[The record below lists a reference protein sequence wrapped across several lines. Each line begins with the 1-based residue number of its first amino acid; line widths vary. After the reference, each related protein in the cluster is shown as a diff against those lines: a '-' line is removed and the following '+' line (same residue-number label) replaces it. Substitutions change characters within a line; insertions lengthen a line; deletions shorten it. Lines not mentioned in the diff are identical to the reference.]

1 MSSTITAAIIII
13 TLSSFIIAKI
23 LKKFAKKASPYLL
36 FAIADIFIGLLILGF
51 AIYDFNTAVGEFAG
65 ILGEMVLLIGEPIVV
80 VLLIIDAIAWNM
92 SRRKI
97 KNKLHPEK
105 AFNKD

>member
-1 MSSTITAAIIII
+1 MNSTLMFAIIII
-13 TLSSFIIAKI
+13 TLSSFVIAKI
-23 LKKFAKKASPYLL
+23 LKKFAKNASPYLL

-80 VLLIIDAIAWNM
+80 VLLIIDIIAWNM

-97 KNKLHPEK
+97 KNKLHPKK

>member
-1 MSSTITAAIIII
+1 MNSTLMAAIIII

-36 FAIADIFIGLLILGF
+36 FAIADIIIGLLILGF
-51 AIYDFNTAVGEFAG
+51 AIYDINTAEGEFAG
-65 ILGEMVLLIGEPIVV
+65 ILGELALLIGEPIVV
-80 VLLIIDAIAWNM
+80 VLLIIDAIAWFK

-97 KNKLHPEK
+97 K
-105 AFNKD
+105 KD

>member
-1 MSSTITAAIIII
+1 MNSTLMAAIIII
-13 TLSSFIIAKI
+13 TLSSFIITKI

-36 FAIADIFIGLLILGF
+36 FAIADILIGLLILGF
-51 AIYDFNTAVGEFAG
+51 AIYDLNTAEGEFAG
-65 ILGEMVLLIGEPIVV
+65 ILGELTLLIGEPIVV

-97 KNKLHPEK
+97 K
-105 AFNKD
+105 KD

>member
-1 MSSTITAAIIII
+1 MNSTLMAAIIII

-36 FAIADIFIGLLILGF
+36 FAIADTIIGFLILGF
-51 AIYDFNTAVGEFAG
+51 AIYDFNTAEGEFAG
-65 ILGEMVLLIGEPIVV
+65 ILGELALLIGEPIVV
-80 VLLIIDAIAWNM
+80 VLLIIDAIAWYM

-97 KNKLHPEK
+97 K
-105 AFNKD
+105 KD

>member
-23 LKKFAKKASPYLL
+23 LKKFAKKACSYLL

-51 AIYDFNTAVGEFAG
+51 AIYDFNTFNYRCHSMEHVTK
-65 ILGEMVLLIGEPIVV
+65 
-80 VLLIIDAIAWNM
+80 
-92 SRRKI
+92 KI
-97 KNKLHPEK
+97 KNKHHTEK
-105 AFNKD
+105 AFNKE

>member
-1 MSSTITAAIIII
+1 MNSTLMAAIIII
-13 TLSSFIIAKI
+13 TLSLFIIAKI

-36 FAIADIFIGLLILGF
+36 FAIADIIIGLLILGF
-51 AIYDFNTAVGEFAG
+51 AIYDLNTAEGEFAG
-65 ILGEMVLLIGEPIVV
+65 ILGELTLLIGEPIVV

-97 KNKLHPEK
+97 K
-105 AFNKD
+105 KD

>member
-36 FAIADIFIGLLILGF
+36 FAIADIIIGLLILGF
-51 AIYDFNTAVGEFAG
+51 AIYDFNTAEGEFAG
-65 ILGEMVLLIGEPIVV
+65 ILGELALLIGEPIVV
-80 VLLIIDAIAWNM
+80 VLLIIDAIVWYK
-92 SRRKI
+92 SRK
-97 KNKLHPEK
+97 KKQPSCK
-105 AFNKD
+105 

>member
-1 MSSTITAAIIII
+1 MNSTLMSAIIII
-13 TLSSFIIAKI
+13 TLSLFIIAKI

-36 FAIADIFIGLLILGF
+36 FAIANILIGLLILGF
-51 AIYDFNTAVGEFAG
+51 AIYDLNTAEGEFAG
-65 ILGEMVLLIGEPIVV
+65 ILGELTLLIGEPIVV

-97 KNKLHPEK
+97 K
-105 AFNKD
+105 KD

>member
-13 TLSSFIIAKI
+13 TLSSFIITKI

-36 FAIADIFIGLLILGF
+36 FAIADIIIGLLILGF
-51 AIYDFNTAVGEFAG
+51 AIYDINTAEGEFAG
-65 ILGEMVLLIGEPIVV
+65 ILGEMALLIGEPIVV
-80 VLLIIDAIAWNM
+80 VLLIIDAIAWFK

-97 KNKLHPEK
+97 K
-105 AFNKD
+105 KD

>member
-1 MSSTITAAIIII
+1 MNSTLMATIIII

-36 FAIADIFIGLLILGF
+36 FAIADIIIGLLILGF
-51 AIYDFNTAVGEFAG
+51 AIYDFNTAEGEFAG
-65 ILGEMVLLIGEPIVV
+65 ILGEMALLIGEPIVV
-80 VLLIIDAIAWNM
+80 VLLIIDIIVWFK

-97 KNKLHPEK
+97 K
-105 AFNKD
+105 KD

>member
-1 MSSTITAAIIII
+1 MNSTLTLAVITI

-23 LKKFAKKASPYLL
+23 LKKFAKKACPYLL
-36 FAIADIFIGLLILGF
+36 FAIADILIGLLILGF

-65 ILGEMVLLIGEPIVV
+65 ILGEMALLIGEPIVV

-97 KNKLHPEK
+97 KNKPHPVK
-105 AFNKD
+105 TFNKD

>member
-1 MSSTITAAIIII
+1 MFAIIII
-13 TLSSFIIAKI
+13 TLSSFAIAKI
-23 LKKFAKKASPYLL
+23 LKKFAKTASPYLL
-36 FAIADIFIGLLILGF
+36 FAIADILIGLLILGF

-65 ILGEMVLLIGEPIVV
+65 ILGEMALLIGEPIVV
-80 VLLIIDAIAWNM
+80 VLLIIDAIAWYM

>member
-1 MSSTITAAIIII
+1 MNSTLMLAIIII
-13 TLSSFIIAKI
+13 TLSSFAIAKI
-23 LKKFAKKASPYLL
+23 LKKFAKKVSPYLL
-36 FAIADIFIGLLILGF
+36 FAIADVLIGLLILGF

-92 SRRKI
+92 SRENI
-97 KNKLHPEK
+97 KNKLYHTKPI
-105 AFNKD
+105 NKE

>member
-1 MSSTITAAIIII
+1 MNSTLMAAIIII

-36 FAIADIFIGLLILGF
+36 FAIADIIIGLLILGF
-51 AIYDFNTAVGEFAG
+51 AIYDFNTAEGEFAG
-65 ILGEMVLLIGEPIVV
+65 ILGELALLIGEPIVV
-80 VLLIIDAIAWNM
+80 VLLIIDAIVWYK

-97 KNKLHPEK
+97 K
-105 AFNKD
+105 KD

>member
-1 MSSTITAAIIII
+1 MNSTLMAAIIII

-36 FAIADIFIGLLILGF
+36 FAIADILIGLLILGF
-51 AIYDFNTAVGEFAG
+51 AIYDFNTAEGEFAG
-65 ILGEMVLLIGEPIVV
+65 ILGELALLIGEPIVV
-80 VLLIIDAIAWNM
+80 VLLIIDAIVWYK

-97 KNKLHPEK
+97 K
-105 AFNKD
+105 KD

>member
-1 MSSTITAAIIII
+1 MNSTLMAAIIII

-36 FAIADIFIGLLILGF
+36 FAIANILIGLLILGF
-51 AIYDFNTAVGEFAG
+51 AIYDFNTAEGEFAG
-65 ILGEMVLLIGEPIVV
+65 ILGELALLIGAPIVV
-80 VLLIIDAIAWNM
+80 VLLIIDAIAWFK

-97 KNKLHPEK
+97 K
-105 AFNKD
+105 KD

>member
-1 MSSTITAAIIII
+1 MNSTLMAAIIII

-36 FAIADIFIGLLILGF
+36 FAIADIIIGLLILGF
-51 AIYDFNTAVGEFAG
+51 AIYDLNTAEGEFAG
-65 ILGEMVLLIGEPIVV
+65 ILGELVLLIGEPIVV
-80 VLLIIDAIAWNM
+80 VLLIIDAIASNM

-97 KNKLHPEK
+97 K
-105 AFNKD
+105 KD

>member
-13 TLSSFIIAKI
+13 TLSSFIITKI
-23 LKKFAKKASPYLL
+23 LKKFAKNASPYLL
-36 FAIADIFIGLLILGF
+36 FAIADIIIGLLILGF

-65 ILGEMVLLIGEPIVV
+65 ILGELTLLIGEPIVV
-80 VLLIIDAIAWNM
+80 VLLIIDAIVWYK

-97 KNKLHPEK
+97 K
-105 AFNKD
+105 KD

>member
-23 LKKFAKKASPYLL
+23 LKKLAKKASPYLL
-36 FAIADIFIGLLILGF
+36 FAIADIIIGLLILGF
-51 AIYDFNTAVGEFAG
+51 AIYDFNTAEGEFAG
-65 ILGEMVLLIGEPIVV
+65 ILGELTLLIGEPIVV
-80 VLLIIDAIAWNM
+80 VLLIIDAIAWFK

-97 KNKLHPEK
+97 K
-105 AFNKD
+105 KD

>member
-13 TLSSFIIAKI
+13 TLSSFIITKI

-36 FAIADIFIGLLILGF
+36 FAIADIIIGLLILGF

-80 VLLIIDAIAWNM
+80 VLLIIDAIAWFK

-97 KNKLHPEK
+97 K
-105 AFNKD
+105 KD

>member
-1 MSSTITAAIIII
+1 MNSTLMATIIII

-36 FAIADIFIGLLILGF
+36 FAIADIIIGLLILGF
-51 AIYDFNTAVGEFAG
+51 AIYDFNTAEGEFAG
-65 ILGEMVLLIGEPIVV
+65 ILGEMALLIGEPIVV
-80 VLLIIDAIAWNM
+80 VLLIIDIIVWFK

-97 KNKLHPEK
+97 KVL
-105 AFNKD
+105 

>member
-1 MSSTITAAIIII
+1 MLAIIII
-13 TLSSFIIAKI
+13 TLSSFAIAKI
-23 LKKFAKKASPYLL
+23 LKKFAKKVSPYLL
-36 FAIADIFIGLLILGF
+36 FAIADVLIGLLILGF

-92 SRRKI
+92 SRENI
-97 KNKLHPEK
+97 KNKLYHTKPI
-105 AFNKD
+105 NKE

>member
-23 LKKFAKKASPYLL
+23 LKKFAKNASPYLQ
-36 FAIADIFIGLLILGF
+36 FAIADILIGLLILGF

-80 VLLIIDAIAWNM
+80 VLLIIDAIAWYM

-97 KNKLHPEK
+97 K
-105 AFNKD
+105 KD